1 MSTTLLLV
9 MPAGSARG
17 EIAQLIASHG
27 PEVRCADPADAAA
40 VAQAADGCTAIVHLP
55 AEDPFSSGE
64 SAALNPDHGLA
75 GVAGGSAVTSGSTV
89 STAGS
94 AANGARSSG
103 GAAASVAAQAE
114 AVASAAAAARARI
127 VFCSSV
133 LLYADGGDD
142 ELMANDPELDPPAGL
157 SGLADA
163 ELEVFGSRAEV
174 MVLRLGIL
182 LAKGGSHARSLSG
195 LLAQGEGS
203 QPRPGVHL
211 PLLDRSTL
219 AEAIAVVAGS
229 QLHGGWDVVA
239 ATPTWAEIADWAKAE
254 GLVQPAAAAEPAAP
268 GQPDP
273 VWGVSRNV
281 TGAALRGTGAVGEGD
296 WRQILAGALT

>member
-1 MSTTLLLV
+1 MPTTLLLA
-9 MPAGSARG
+9 MPAGSARD
-17 EIAQLIASHG
+17 ELAKLIAAHG
-27 PEVRCADPADAAA
+27 PEVRCADPAEVAAAA
-40 VAQAADGCTAIVHLP
+40 VGCTALVHLP
-55 AEDPFSSGE
+55 DEDPFS
-64 SAALNPDHGLA
+64 A
-75 GVAGGSAVTSGSTV
+75 GAG
-89 STAGS
+89 
-94 AANGARSSG
+94 
-103 GAAASVAAQAE
+103 VAAQAE
-114 AVASAAAAARARI
+114 TVASIAAAARARL

-163 ELEVFGSRAEV
+163 ELEVFGSSAEV

-182 LAKGGSHARSLSG
+182 LAKDGSHARSLSG

-219 AEAIAVVAGS
+219 AEAIAAVAGS

-239 ATPTWAEIADWAKAE
+239 ATPTWAEVADWAKAE
-254 GLVQPAAAAEPAAP
+254 GLVQPAPAAEPSAAD
-268 GQPDP
+268 QPDP

-296 WRQILAGALT
+296 WRQFLAGALR

>member
-1 MSTTLLLV
+1 
-9 MPAGSARG
+9 MPAGSARDDL
-17 EIAQLIASHG
+17 AQLIAAHG
-27 PEVRCADPADAAA
+27 PAVRCADPADASA
-40 VAQAADGCTAIVHLP
+40 VAEAAPGCTAIVHLP

-64 SAALNPDHGLA
+64 NAALNPDQR
-75 GVAGGSAVTSGSTV
+75 AVGFAADSGSTV
-89 STAGS
+89 STAGG
-94 AANGARSSG
+94 AANGARSSS

-114 AVASAAAAARARI
+114 TVASVAAAARARL

-195 LLAQGEGS
+195 LLAQREGS
-203 QPRPGVHL
+203 LPRPGVHL
-211 PLLDRSTL
+211 PLLDRSSL
-219 AEAIAVVAGS
+219 AEAIASVSGS

-239 ATPTWAEIADWAKAE
+239 ATPTWAEVADWAKAE
-254 GLVQPAAAAEPAAP
+254 GLVQPVAAAEPSAAD
-268 GQPDP
+268 QPDP

-296 WRQILAGALT
+296 WHQILAGALR

>member
-1 MSTTLLLV
+1 MLLA
-9 MPAGSARG
+9 MPAGSGRDDL
-17 EIAQLIASHG
+17 AQLIAAHG
-27 PEVRCADPADAAA
+27 PEVRCADPADRTEVAAA
-40 VAQAADGCTAIVHLP
+40 AAGCTALVHLP
-55 AEDPFSSGE
+55 AEDPFIAGTSLVTQAE
-64 SAALNPDHGLA
+64 SI
-75 GVAGGSAVTSGSTV
+75 
-89 STAGS
+89 
-94 AANGARSSG
+94 
-103 GAAASVAAQAE
+103 ASVAA
-114 AVASAAAAARARI
+114 VAGARL

-174 MVLRLGIL
+174 MVLRLGIV
-182 LAKGGSHARSLSG
+182 LARGGPHARSLVG
-195 LLAQGEGS
+195 LLAQGQASSPQS
-203 QPRPGVHL
+203 QVHL

-219 AEAIAVVAGS
+219 ARAIASVAGS

-239 ATPTWAEIADWAKAE
+239 ATTTWAEVADWAKAE
-254 GLVQPAAAAEPAAP
+254 GLVQPAAAADPPAA

-296 WRQILAGALT
+296 WRQILAGALK